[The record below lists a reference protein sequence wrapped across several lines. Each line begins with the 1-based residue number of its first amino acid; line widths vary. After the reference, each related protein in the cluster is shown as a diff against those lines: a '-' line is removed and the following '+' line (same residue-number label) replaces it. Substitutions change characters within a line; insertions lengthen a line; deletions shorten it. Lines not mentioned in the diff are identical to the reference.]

1 MPRIEQPKEASV
13 VPELEIKLLNAEK
26 EMREETPE
34 VRLDTLNGRKPR
46 PCDKLKRK
54 VKTIMNV
61 FKLQPHQRADEVQSK
76 YAAGSKAQHNSII
89 PHPNDKSP
97 SSRLSSS
104 RLGPDA
110 FNQTRPG
117 LRPSNSVALSIGLNT
132 LEKSFR
138 DDGTKS
144 KPSPAQKRAIMN
156 EVLPNREKRNS
167 LKSVTIQQVDSDS
180 IRNSSMHSEQ
190 NPDTKIVILHTE
202 DPEGDK
208 SMRAQQSQR
217 ILNQSFISRQKVGN
231 RKPKSGVDK
240 EIEENSHYRNVAP
253 SHQFIRSFFAQAFR
267 MNRASRWR

>member
-1 MPRIEQPKEASV
+1 
-13 VPELEIKLLNAEK
+13 
-26 EMREETPE
+26 
-34 VRLDTLNGRKPR
+34 
-46 PCDKLKRK
+46 
-54 VKTIMNV
+54 
-61 FKLQPHQRADEVQSK
+61 
-76 YAAGSKAQHNSII
+76 
-89 PHPNDKSP
+89 
-97 SSRLSSS
+97 
-104 RLGPDA
+104 
-110 FNQTRPG
+110 
-117 LRPSNSVALSIGLNT
+117 
-132 LEKSFR
+132 
-138 DDGTKS
+138 
-144 KPSPAQKRAIMN
+144 MN

-253 SHQFIRSFFAQAFR
+253 THQFIRSFFASLNFVLRGILQEGVAASTRQDAQAKGLGEWL
-267 MNRASRWR
+267 RARVVAVPLALLDEPAGDRGAPGTSGPGSGRAAP